1 MTADNKKYY
10 YLKLKENF
18 FDSDEMK
25 LLEGMPDGYKYSN
38 ILLKLYLRS
47 LKDDG
52 RLMLNNHIPYSEQM
66 IASVTGHSVGDVT
79 AALSVFQDLGLI
91 EKLDNGAIYM
101 LDIQNFIG
109 QSSTEADR
117 IRKYRNKIQSEKKQL
132 KAPDNNDVQMY
143 DKRTP
148 EIELEI
154 EKDIDIEKETNNKQR
169 ENKSTDQKPV
179 GSLSVKQYC
188 DKIVDFYQFKCN
200 LGQFSPV
207 WYQDL
212 DQDFADWLKLNDSPE
227 EVTNIFCL
235 ALKETAGVKDV
246 KKPYKYAQGILD
258 NWERNNHTTLS
269 EIKADLSKRDNS
281 PETKGQTYN
290 YRKRSVVQKEQLPE
304 WAEKNEHQDSEA
316 SDEVKTDLAK
326 RMKELGMTP

>member
-1 MTADNKKYY
+1 MSENKKYF
-10 YLKLKENF
+10 YLKLKDNF

-25 LLEGMPDGYKYSN
+25 LLESMPDGYKYSN

-47 LKDDG
+47 LKNEG

-66 IASVTGHSVGDVT
+66 IAGVTGHSVGDVK

-117 IRKYRNKIQSEKKQL
+117 IRKYRTKIQSEKQQIE
-132 KAPDNNDVQMY
+132 APKNKGVQMY

-148 EIELEI
+148 ELEIEL
-154 EKDIDIEKETNNKQR
+154 EKDIDIEKETNQQQQND
-169 ENKSTDQKPV
+169 KSTEQKPSV
-179 GSLSVKQYC
+179 GLSTKEYC
-188 DKIVDFYQFKCN
+188 NKIVDFYQFKCN
-200 LGQFSPV
+200 FGQFTPI

-212 DQDFADWLKLNDSPE
+212 DQDFADWLELNNDPE

-235 ALKETAGVKDV
+235 ALKEAASVKNV
-246 KKPYKYAQGILD
+246 RKPYQYAQGILD
-258 NWERNNHTTLS
+258 NWERNKHVTLS
-269 EIKADLSKRDNS
+269 DIKAELVKKESGSSGKDR
-281 PETKGQTYN
+281 TYN
-290 YRKRSVVQKEQLPE
+290 YRKRSVVQKEQLPD
-304 WAEKNEHQDSEA
+304 WAGKEHEDQRA
-316 SDEVKTDLAK
+316 SPEVKADLNK
-326 RMKELGMTP
+326 RMEELGLKK